1 MKIAMRRFSR
11 SGIIALLTVIAFL
24 TSLGI
29 CPRTFPAAETGVNAG
44 EPAETENQSAVS
56 LDVEDQQFRELDEA
70 EENLVAEAIA
80 AVEETRNALQSL
92 EDNNRKAALAALEKT
107 TGKLELLLARRPGL
121 GLMPISASAATYDIV
136 ADVRSVKGARAEAE
150 YLLKKGY
157 IQAARRILETLVSEI
172 RITRV
177 NLPLGTYPQAVK
189 TAARLVDEGKLQE
202 AETVLLAALNT
213 LVITEQSI
221 PIPILNTQYLLD
233 SAAEL
238 LRAEE
243 EDEGEKPAVERKDR
257 VLVLLD
263 RAREELE
270 LAEELGYGRRDREF
284 VGLARQLD
292 RIEEEIAEDQEAGG
306 LLDELIENLQRFK
319 EKIIR

>member
-221 PIPILNTQYLLD
+221 PIPILNTQYLLPV
-233 SAAEL
+233 SPRLGRRAAPGRGRGRGGKTGRRTQGQSSRPSRPGPGGTGTGRGTR
-238 LRAEE
+238 LRAA
-243 EDEGEKPAVERKDR
+243 GPGVRRPGPAARPDR
-257 VLVLLD
+257 
-263 RAREELE
+263 
-270 LAEELGYGRRDREF
+270 GRDRR
-284 VGLARQLD
+284 GPGGGRA
-292 RIEEEIAEDQEAGG
+292 AG
-306 LLDELIENLQRFK
+306 
-319 EKIIR
+319 